1 VEGAKTNRGHWND
14 IYRAAPRMRLPSRL
28 NISTRNLQNLL
39 RRDIRRGMRVLE
51 VGFAPGKHL
60 VWVAKVL
67 GADVSGLDYSEP
79 GVANAK
85 RLFDVLGAHGDLRCG
100 DVFETDFAPGSF
112 DLVYSAGLIEHFD
125 DPTEIVRRHV
135 LLAKPAGGVALLI
148 IPNYR
153 GIYGTVQARFD
164 RPNLAIHNL
173 EIMSR
178 DGLERLVPRDLARE
192 FLTRPVGRFDPWL
205 INFRTKWPA
214 PIALSAWLVG
224 NAIGLLQPFEISRL
238 HPWLVLRIVRA

>member
-1 VEGAKTNRGHWND
+1 
-14 IYRAAPRMRLPSRL
+14 MRLPSPL
-28 NISTRNLQNLL
+28 NVSTRNLQSIL
-39 RRDIRRGMRVLE
+39 RREVRPGMKVLE

-60 VWVAKVL
+60 VWVARVL
-67 GADVSGLDYSEP
+67 AADVSGLDYSEP
-79 GVANAK
+79 GVTSAK
-85 RLFDVLGAHGDLRCG
+85 RLFEALGARGDLRCG
-100 DVFETDFAPGSF
+100 DIFNPSFGEGSF
-112 DLVYSAGLIEHFD
+112 DLVYSMGLIEHFD

-178 DGLERLVPRDLARE
+178 DGLERLVPRDLAKE
-192 FLTRPVGRFDPWL
+192 FHATPVGRFDPWL

-214 PIALSAWLVG
+214 PIALSVWLVG